1 MKGEG
6 DTTVITGNSPKVLLE
21 HLHLCKPGR
30 PANNELW
37 SIFQQQFR
45 AEGTLMSDSNNNEL

>member
-21 HLHLCKPGR
+21 QAVLQAGLTC
-30 PANNELW
+30 
-37 SIFQQQFR
+37 
-45 AEGTLMSDSNNNEL
+45 

>member
-21 HLHLCKPGR
+21 QWDYAR
-30 PANNELW
+30 LW
-37 SIFQQQFR
+37 P
-45 AEGTLMSDSNNNEL
+45 